1 VDNRLA
7 ELERRIAA
15 LESAA
20 LSTPQQQ
27 APPGALRAPG
37 GAKSTEAPATQAT
50 AGGRAPASPSHPG
63 GAHAPASPSHPG
75 GAHAPASSSHPG
87 GAHAPASS
95 SHPGGAHAPASPSH
109 PGGAHA
115 PVSSSHPGGAHAPVS
130 PPDAAKGGGR
140 GGGEL
145 AALGEVGGWAE
156 LAGILGAL
164 GSPVRLTL
172 LQEIVQGRSTVAA
185 LSEVDGLGTS
195 GQIYHHLRQLTA
207 EGWLHSP
214 SRGTFAVP
222 PPRVVALLAI
232 LEALQ
237 R

>member
-20 LSTPQQQ
+20 LSTTPTDPAEAEQ
-27 APPGALRAPG
+27 ALRRLQEREG
-37 GAKSTEAPATQAT
+37 W
-50 AGGRAPASPSHPG
+50 AGLA
-63 GAHAPASPSHPG
+63 
-75 GAHAPASSSHPG
+75 
-87 GAHAPASS
+87 
-95 SHPGGAHAPASPSH
+95 
-109 PGGAHA
+109 
-115 PVSSSHPGGAHAPVS
+115 
-130 PPDAAKGGGR
+130 
-140 GGGEL
+140 GEL
-145 AALGEVGGWAE
+145 AALGN
-156 LAGILGAL
+156 
-164 GSPVRLTL
+164 PVRLTL
-172 LQEIVQGRSTVAA
+172 LQEIVRGRATVSA

-214 SRGTFAVP
+214 TRGTFAVP

>member
-7 ELERRIAA
+7 ELERRITA

-20 LSTPQQQ
+20 LSTPQEQ
-27 APPGALRAPG
+27 ADGPAEWAGFAGA
-37 GAKSTEAPATQAT
+37 
-50 AGGRAPASPSHPG
+50 
-63 GAHAPASPSHPG
+63 
-75 GAHAPASSSHPG
+75 
-87 GAHAPASS
+87 
-95 SHPGGAHAPASPSH
+95 
-109 PGGAHA
+109 
-115 PVSSSHPGGAHAPVS
+115 
-130 PPDAAKGGGR
+130 
-140 GGGEL
+140 L
-145 AALGEVGGWAE
+145 AALGN
-156 LAGILGAL
+156 
-164 GSPVRLTL
+164 PVRLTL
-172 LQEIVQGRSTVAA
+172 LQEIVRGRDTVAA

>member
-1 VDNRLA
+1 MDNRLA

-20 LSTPQQQ
+20 LSTGPE
-27 APPGALRAPG
+27 G
-37 GAKSTEAPATQAT
+37 TEAVLAEAER
-50 AGGRAPASPSHPG
+50 AGPQLAERDGWASLAG
-63 GAHAPASPSHPG
+63 
-75 GAHAPASSSHPG
+75 
-87 GAHAPASS
+87 
-95 SHPGGAHAPASPSH
+95 
-109 PGGAHA
+109 
-115 PVSSSHPGGAHAPVS
+115 V
-130 PPDAAKGGGR
+130 
-140 GGGEL
+140 L
-145 AALGEVGGWAE
+145 AALGN
-156 LAGILGAL
+156 
-164 GSPVRLTL
+164 PVRLTL
-172 LQEIVQGRSTVAA
+172 LQEIVRGRATVSA